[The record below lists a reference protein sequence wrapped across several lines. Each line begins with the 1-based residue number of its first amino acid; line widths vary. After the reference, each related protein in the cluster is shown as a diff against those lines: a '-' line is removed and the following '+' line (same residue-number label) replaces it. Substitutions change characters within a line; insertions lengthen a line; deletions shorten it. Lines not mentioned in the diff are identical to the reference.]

1 MVSFSSNLLW
11 LRSLKAHMHLH
22 FSKAF
27 SSSLE
32 HRGLCVSACRVWMWQ
47 RSTGIWE
54 LSLMRSGQ
62 QRGYF
67 QHLLSVETPQCAQ
80 ILTYS
85 VSMPLKRTVV
95 SGDVLLSHSVSLPTQ
110 IHPWNNI
117 LYAYDSKYVNH
128 KLVQSRN
135 FLPGIC
141 FYVFWWDLRQAQ
153 ACITVVCLSSASDE
167 SPQPICS
174 GANQVTLSIWT
185 SSNFPG
191 LLSLALWRFHS
202 DSYIQSGCT
211 RGKLE

>member
-1 MVSFSSNLLW
+1 
-11 LRSLKAHMHLH
+11 MHLH

-80 ILTYS
+80 ILTNS
-85 VSMPLKRTVV
+85 VPMPLKRTVV
-95 SGDVLLSHSVSLPTQ
+95 SEDCGLIQCLCPHKYITETT
-110 IHPWNNI
+110 
-117 LYAYDSKYVNH
+117 YAYDSKYVNH

-153 ACITVVCLSSASDE
+153 AFITLVCLSSASDE

-185 SSNFPG
+185 SSNFSG
-191 LLSLALWRFHS
+191 LLSLVLWGFHS

-211 RGKLE
+211 RGELE